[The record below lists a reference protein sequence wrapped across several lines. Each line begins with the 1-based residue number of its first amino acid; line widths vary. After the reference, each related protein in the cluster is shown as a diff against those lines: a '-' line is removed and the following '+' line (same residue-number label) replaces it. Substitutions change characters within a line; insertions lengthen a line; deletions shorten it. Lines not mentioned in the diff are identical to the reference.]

1 MKKYFYL
8 SVVLV
13 LISCT
18 DQLVKVEEV
27 TGEKIDLAP
36 ASEINALIEKARW
49 GDGEAYV
56 KLADSYRDGKGV
68 KQDFISMLAMASFA
82 ENYGGI
88 KHMEDYIS
96 SLPTDSEYKIV
107 IDAMETFSRGG
118 QNESLTMAENLI
130 AQGRPEGYT
139 IKGIILTE
147 QGKKEEGKSFLDLA
161 AERGSGFAELYLC
174 IPDLL
179 YGKNPDIDKLTA
191 LADVMPIANTCL
203 GRIYSGRDDQSLKD
217 EKLAAYYYMRAD
229 KKACLGKSGARWLL
243 GYLRSGGKLE
253 LSETDIERLEILADM
268 RTPLPEIIRHN
279 DPNLEAGITELLQ
292 EDIESSR
299 MWSKAIIYIV
309 EANTGKIKA
318 NVAYELKGNELVP
331 YTDTYDQEQSV
342 MECGS
347 TYLALLSSGNIS
359 PQHVFDTRHGIYGN
373 VRDHNWN
380 RGGYGTISLE
390 RALEVRS
397 QVALTM
403 AKEHVFGSNTSEF
416 DEQIN
421 FYLAGKPNSATG
433 ILTFYN
439 AIANGGK
446 MVELVSEGEDG
457 IVIQEQIAEPQ
468 YIKMLQTGLEQ
479 CVSQG
484 IMHRAGRSYV
494 KVSACGRTFV
504 TQGDQ
509 QRMELCGYFP
519 SEAPLYTIMV
529 ILEKEGQPAST
540 GVICESIFAE
550 IVDLLV
556 HEYKIEPFL
565 SRQYEDVDEIIEIID
580 SAAIAY

>member
-8 SVVLV
+8 FVALV

-18 DQLVKVEEV
+18 DQMVMEEKVAGEGTETAPTSEV
-27 TGEKIDLAP
+27 
-36 ASEINALIEKARW
+36 NFLIEKARW

-68 KQDFISMLAMASFA
+68 KQDFINMLAMASFA
-82 ENYGGI
+82 ENYGAI
-88 KHMEDYIS
+88 KRMEDYIS
-96 SLPTDSEYKIV
+96 SLPTDSEYKIEV
-107 IDAMETFSRGG
+107 DAMETFSRGE
-118 QNESLTMAENLI
+118 QNEALTMAENLI
-130 AQGRPEGYT
+130 ARGCPEGYT
-139 IKGIILTE
+139 LKGILLTE
-147 QGKKEEGKSFLDLA
+147 QGNKEEGKSFLDLA
-161 AERGSGFAELYLC
+161 TERGSGFAELYLC
-174 IPDLL
+174 IPDLQN
-179 YGKNPDIDKLTA
+179 GKNPDISRLAA
-191 LADVMPIANTCL
+191 LADRMPIANTCL
-203 GRIYSGRDDQSLKD
+203 GRIYSGRDDESIKD
-217 EKLAAYYYMRAD
+217 EKLAAYYYLRAD
-229 KKACLGKSGARWLL
+229 EKACLGRSGARWLL
-243 GYLRSGGKLE
+243 QYLHSGGKLE
-253 LSETDIERLEILADM
+253 LSETDIERLEILANM
-268 RTPLPEIIRHN
+268 RTIVPEIIRHN
-279 DPNLEAGITELLQ
+279 DPNLEAGVTELLQ
-292 EDIESSR
+292 DDLEYNR
-299 MWSKAIIYIV
+299 MWSKAIVYIAEV
-309 EANTGKIKA
+309 NTGKIKA
-318 NVAYELKGNELVP
+318 NVAYVLKGDKLVP

-359 PQHVFDTRHGIYGN
+359 PQHVFDTGHGIYGK

-390 RALEVRS
+390 RALEFSS
-397 QVALTM
+397 QVAFTM
-403 AKEHVFGSNTSEF
+403 AKERVFGSNTSEF
-416 DEQIN
+416 DDHIN
-421 FYLAGKPNSATG
+421 YYLAGKPNSAMG

-446 MVELVSEGEDG
+446 MVKLVSEGEDG
-457 IVIQEQIAEPQ
+457 IVVREQIAEPK
-468 YIKMLQTGLEQ
+468 YIRMLQTGLEQ

-484 IMHRAGRSYV
+484 LMHRAGRGYV
-494 KVSACGRTFV
+494 KVSACGRSFV
-504 TQGDQ
+504 TQGDH

-519 SEAPLYTIMV
+519 SDAPLYTIMV

-540 GVICESIFAE
+540 GVMCGSIFAE